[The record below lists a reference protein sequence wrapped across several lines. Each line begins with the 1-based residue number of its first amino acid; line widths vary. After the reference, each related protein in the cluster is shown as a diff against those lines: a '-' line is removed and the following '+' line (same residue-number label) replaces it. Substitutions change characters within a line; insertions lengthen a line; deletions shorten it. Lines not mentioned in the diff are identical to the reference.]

1 MKLMMKLPPP
11 RSIEYSHLSDS
22 LNGIIT
28 LRNGDLTPGVI
39 PRIMVDGQTLQNSG
53 LSDNGS
59 NISSTL
65 PLAFGANAAGL
76 GPAASPWIGRAA
88 GGSNLYLNTPSGSSF
103 AWMFGNVVA
112 GLNTSAGT
120 MFGANASPGA
130 RIESRTTTGDQLR
143 LSYDAS
149 NYEKTNVSSAGNLS
163 YTSNGTTRNWYN
175 TAASPS
181 VVMSLVA
188 TTTSTILSI
197 YDRAGD
203 SDAFAALR
211 LYNGSTHAAT
221 VGYVNMGGSPF
232 YLDNYVGSIFYRA
245 PAGNSHLIQVNNV
258 TALRVWDTGTFF
270 GSSGSTPGAQVVITD
285 ASKAQFRAALDASY
299 YLDLTMQVG
308 GYAYWKASG
317 SKYRFQNGAA
327 TKYVEIDQSTGVNV
341 IRADGDLYLYPVAA
355 LVLRG
360 LSTTSGTQIVSASG
374 VVSFKVNDSG
384 AGFFGSVAPQQAHL
398 ADPTD
403 LAELIAWASS
413 LNSQREAYGLCAAS

>member
-130 RIESRTTTGDQLR
+130 RIESRITSGAQLR
-143 LSYDAS
+143 ISFD
-149 NYEKTNVSSAGNLS
+149 SSHYS
-163 YTSNGTTRNWYN
+163 DQT
-175 TAASPS
+175 
-181 VVMSLVA
+181 V
-188 TTTSTILSI
+188 
-197 YDRAGD
+197 D
-203 SDAFAALR
+203 S
-211 LYNGSTHAAT
+211 
-221 VGYVNMGGSPF
+221 GGEHQ
-232 YLDNYVGSIFYRA
+232 IR
-245 PAGNSHLIQVNNV
+245 
-258 TALRVWDTGTFF
+258 
-270 GSSGSTPGAQVVITD
+270 SSS
-285 ASKAQFRAALDASY
+285 
-299 YLDLTMQVG
+299 
-308 GYAYWKASG
+308 
-317 SKYRFQNGAA
+317 SKYRFQRFLGSDYLQLDVSAA
-327 TKYVEIDQSTGVNV
+327 PIVRSNTH
-341 IRADGDLYLYPVAA
+341 LYLYPQGT
-355 LVLRG
+355 LTLRG
-360 LSTTSGTQIVSASG
+360 LDATTGTQLLGAGGALRVQ
-374 VVSFKVNDSG
+374 VNDTG
-384 AGFFGSVAPQQAHL
+384 IGFFAKVPVAQQAHL

-403 LAELIAWASS
+403 LAELVAWAAS
-413 LNSQREAYGLCAAS
+413 LNAQREAYGLCAAS